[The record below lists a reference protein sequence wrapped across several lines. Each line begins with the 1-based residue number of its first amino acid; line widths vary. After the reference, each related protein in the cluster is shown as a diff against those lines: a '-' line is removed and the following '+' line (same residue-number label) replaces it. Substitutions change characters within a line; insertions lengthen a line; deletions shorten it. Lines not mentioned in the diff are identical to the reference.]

1 MSDCILYLID
11 KNNGQG
17 AIELSL
23 DNAGQN
29 NDMQTD
35 IGAKLGLW
43 GSAISTFGDALQ
55 TVGAAIAIE
64 EARAAD
70 LLQQQQMEK
79 LQNQI
84 DDLKKGQTDMKTLTQ
99 LLEKIVDKL
108 E

>member
-1 MSDCILYLID
+1 L
-11 KNNGQG
+11 G
-17 AIELSL
+17 L
-23 DNAGQN
+23 DNAGN
-29 NDMQTD
+29 NEMQTD

-43 GSAISTFGDALQ
+43 GAAIATFGDALS

-64 EARAAD
+64 EARVAD
-70 LLQQQQMEK
+70 LLQQQQMEN